1 MIIRHRILF
10 LMPRVPN
17 EVSVPPLN
25 SVLTPS
31 TKDSLKSHRLRTQ
44 CCKTPSPC
52 PSSDANNKSRLLPA
66 PLNYQ
71 LIC

>member
-10 LMPRVPN
+10 PMPRVPN
-17 EVSVPPLN
+17 QVSGPPLN

-31 TKDSLKSHRLRTQ
+31 TEDGLRSHRLRTQ
-44 CCKTPSPC
+44 CCKTPLP
-52 PSSDANNKSRLLPA
+52 PPHSDANNKSRLLPA

-71 LIC
+71 L